1 TEDPSSGAGIKRAG
15 GVAVAP
21 CSVPGVDAAHHLCA
35 DLLAPLGPPGT
46 SSGPCVGDSG
56 GPLFVDLGAGPVL
69 AGTASGVQ
77 SASSNRAPPSPLWCA
92 DAYVERAWIEA
103 AAGADLGTGACGGL
117 PAAGGT
123 DAPISQSLGTLSA
136 AHPDDVLPL
145 SVPAGVGHLRAGLSA
160 DS

>member
-1 TEDPSSGAGIKRAG
+1 
-15 GVAVAP
+15 
-21 CSVPGVDAAHHLCA
+21 CAA
-35 DLLAPLGPPGT
+35 
-46 SSGPCVGDSG
+46 
-56 GPLFVDLGAGPVL
+56 
-69 AGTASGVQ
+69 TASGVQ
-77 SASSNRAPPSPLWCA
+77 SASSNCAPPSPLWFA

-145 SVPAGVGHLRAGLSA
+145 SVPAGVGPLRAGVSA
-160 DS
+160 DSLFVKNFDLYLPRGGPPAPPLLHRKMETARGADFSNVACAPG